1 MSGTDG
7 GSANEFDDPPEAPPE
22 LGDLYDELA
31 EIEELVEDETA
42 REQVRDAMDLA
53 LEIDHRPVFGRII
66 RGFDA
71 SDVMEAFL
79 GALLLGIPMFVESGT
94 TEIGAF
100 IATHPLYLAVTH
112 VVAILVVIGILYV
125 ADIQD
130 VRIQNPIFGLVPRR
144 LVGVIGA
151 ALVTATVM
159 MTVWGRVD
167 WSEPWVAVCTISVAY
182 LPMAIGAALGDILPG
197 T

>member
-1 MSGTDG
+1 MAGTGGDG
-7 GSANEFDDPPEAPPE
+7 KPEIDEPPE
-22 LGDLYDELA
+22 LGDLYDQIA
-31 EIEELVEDETA
+31 EIEDLVETEEA
-42 REQVRDAMDLA
+42 RAQVREAMDLA
-53 LEIDHRPVFGRII
+53 LDVEQRPVFGRII

-100 IATHPLYLAVTH
+100 IATQPLFLVVTH
-112 VVAILVVIGILYV
+112 AVALAIVIGILYV

-130 VRIQNPIFGLVPRR
+130 VRIHNPILGLVPRR

-151 ALVTATVM
+151 AMVTAAVM
-159 MTVWGRVD
+159 MSVWGRVD
-167 WSEPWVAVCTISVAY
+167 WGEPWVAICTVSVAY